1 VRADRAHRHQ
11 AESQPPGDGQAALI
25 LPTLGRTEIDL
36 QNGVP
41 QGVTVE
47 DSMSMVHLSYGMN
60 KPASDNLLSE
70 TAIVARLAHATLGSG
85 KVDWLAPPP
94 TTPHPRHDRASV
106 RRLPRL
112 QRARGASGRLP
123 PARGLARTRMA
134 HASGRAQFVPHAVDL
149 DTPIHR
155 ARAKHGE
162 RLMVLMTARSHDQY
176 NTTIYGLDDR
186 YRGVFGLRRVVFI
199 NKEDLAMLGLKD
211 GEYVD
216 WSASGTTTSRAAPSA
231 SCWWNTTSRAAAW
244 APTSRRP
251 TAWCRCTAPPTAPAR
266 RPPNP
271 SRCCWSAPEHC
282 YIRCIRRS
290 RPGGRSSPA

>member
-1 VRADRAHRHQ
+1 VHIATKLNRSHLVMGKQ
-11 AESQPPGDGQAALI
+11 ALI

-85 KVDWLAPPP
+85 KVDWLVPPP

-155 ARAKHGE
+155 ARAN
-162 RLMVLMTARSHDQY
+162 TA
-176 NTTIYGLDDR
+176 N
-186 YRGVFGLRRVVFI
+186 
-199 NKEDLAMLGLKD
+199 A
-211 GEYVD
+211 
-216 WSASGTTTSRAAPSA
+216 
-231 SCWWNTTSRAAAW
+231 
-244 APTSRRP
+244 
-251 TAWCRCTAPPTAPAR
+251 
-266 RPPNP
+266 
-271 SRCCWSAPEHC
+271 
-282 YIRCIRRS
+282 
-290 RPGGRSSPA
+290 